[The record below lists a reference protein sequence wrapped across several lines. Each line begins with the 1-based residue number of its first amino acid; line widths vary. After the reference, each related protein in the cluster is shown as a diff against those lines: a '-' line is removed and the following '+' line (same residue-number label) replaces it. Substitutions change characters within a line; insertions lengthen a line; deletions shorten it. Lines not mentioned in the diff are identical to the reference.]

1 MQLLIGGLAVK
12 SVKVYDTNKR
22 QRMFDIVVGD
32 NGKAVIV
39 AKIGKQ
45 LYEVEL
51 EAVEKLA
58 DKIK

>member
-1 MQLLIGGLAVK
+1 MK

-22 QRMFDIVVGD
+22 QRMFDLVVGD

-51 EAVEKLA
+51 EAVEKA
-58 DKIK
+58 GRQNSIKIYRA

>member
-1 MQLLIGGLAVK
+1 MK

-22 QRMFDIVVGD
+22 KRMFDLVVGD

-58 DKIK
+58 DKIQ

>member
-1 MQLLIGGLAVK
+1 MK

-39 AKIGKQ
+39 AKIGKP
-45 LYEVEL
+45 LSKVEID
-51 EAVEKLA
+51 AVDKLA
-58 DKIK
+58 HKIQ